1 MFRGLTFLGHS
12 VVRRACGPSAV
23 AELLVRLEIDCSL
36 IWRRMRTVQK
46 RAFSLNDTKTEKT
59 RKSHFG
65 AEQ

>member
-23 AELLVRLEIDCSL
+23 AELLVRQDVDCGL

-46 RAFSLNDTKTEKT
+46 RAFSLSDTKTEKN
-59 RKSHFG
+59 S
-65 AEQ
+65 